1 MELKRIFEP
10 ITINGT
16 TFRNRMVVSAMVTN
30 YCNEDGTP
38 SEKFMAYHEHKAKG
52 GYGIIITED
61 FAVTRTAG
69 ASKTLAGIWDDC
81 QIKPW
86 KVFTDRIHN
95 AGAKT
100 IAQIYHA
107 GRQTSS
113 QITGEQPIAPSAIK
127 DPTMPEMPREM
138 STEEIHRL
146 VQAFAD
152 AAVRAKKAG
161 FDGVEIH
168 GAHGYLINEF
178 VSPFSNKRCDEYG
191 GSTENRTR
199 FPREIIQSVRKAV
212 GSDFPIFYRMSSE
225 EYVPGGLEIEEA
237 KLIAKLMEDAGADC
251 IHCSQGVF
259 ATGHIIIPPAPV
271 PVGGFVHHAAAL
283 KSVVNIPVIAVGR
296 INDPML
302 AESILASGSADL
314 CTMARASLADPE
326 MPEKAKRGECAAILH
341 CIGCVQGCAGE
352 HEKGNPIRCL
362 VNPLTGMEDE
372 YDLTPVATPK
382 SVVVVGGGVSG
393 CEAAIAAAQK
403 GHHVTLLEKSNELG
417 GQWIAASIPMAK
429 GDFSSFIVWQKYML
443 KKLGVKIKTNT
454 EVTRELLDQMAPD
467 AVILATGS
475 NPAMPPIKGLR
486 EYGVVAQKVLRG
498 ETQTG
503 DKVVVIGGGL
513 VGAETADYLAEH
525 GCSDVTIVEMLPQ
538 IVKDGEPAPTYYLK
552 KRMSEYSVKVLT
564 SAAVQEVKE
573 NAVVY
578 KKDEQFVEINDVDTT
593 VIAIGVR
600 ANTVLEEALKGCTY
614 KVVSV
619 GDCHERAKNG
629 YRGIQEGY
637 EAGLRI

>member
-127 DPTMPEMPREM
+127 DPTMPEIPREM

-443 KKLGVKIKTNT
+443 KKLGVEIKTNT

-498 ETQTG
+498 EAQTG

>member
-372 YDLTPVATPK
+372 YDLTPAATPK

>member
-443 KKLGVKIKTNT
+443 KKLGVEIKTNT

-498 ETQTG
+498 EAQTG

-552 KRMSEYSVKVLT
+552 KRMSEYGVKVLT

>member
-271 PVGGFVHHAAAL
+271 PVGGFVHHAVAL

-314 CTMARASLADPE
+314 CTMARASLADLE

-443 KKLGVKIKTNT
+443 KKLGVEIKTNT

-498 ETQTG
+498 EAQTG

-552 KRMSEYSVKVLT
+552 KRMSEYGVKVLT

>member
-69 ASKTLAGIWDDC
+69 ASKTLAGIWNDC

-443 KKLGVKIKTNT
+443 KKLGVEIKTNT

-498 ETQTG
+498 EAQTG

-552 KRMSEYSVKVLT
+552 KRMSEYGVKVLT

>member
-1 MELKRIFEP
+1 MKLTKIFEP
-10 ITINGT
+10 ITINKT
-16 TFRNRMVVSAMVTN
+16 QFKNRMVVSAMVTN

-38 SEKFMAYHEHKAKG
+38 TEKFIAYHERKAKG

-69 ASKTLAGIWDDC
+69 ASKTLAGIWDDS
-81 QIKPW
+81 QIEPW
-86 KVFTDRIHN
+86 RAFTGRIHK

-107 GRQTSS
+107 GRETSS
-113 QITGEQPIAPSAIK
+113 LITGEQPIAPSPIK
-127 DPTMPEMPREM
+127 DPTMPETPREM
-138 STEEIHRL
+138 SVDEIRKL
-146 VQAFAD
+146 EKSFVD
-152 AAVRAKKAG
+152 AALRAKAAG
-161 FDGVEIH
+161 FDGVEVH
-168 GAHGYLINEF
+168 GAHGYLINQF

-199 FPREIIQSVRKAV
+199 FPREIIQGIREAA

-237 KLIAKLMEDAGADC
+237 KLIARLMEDAGADC

-283 KSVVNIPVIAVGR
+283 KTVVSIPVIAVGR

-302 AESILASGSADL
+302 AENILASGSADL

-326 MPEKAKRGECAAILH
+326 TPEKAKCGDFASILH

-352 HEKGNPIRCL
+352 HEQGHPIRCL
-362 VNPLTGMEDE
+362 VNPLTGMEDV
-372 YDLTPVATPK
+372 YDTTPAEEPK
-382 SVVVVGGGVSG
+382 KVVVVGGGVSG
-393 CEAAIAAAQK
+393 CEAAIAAVQK
-403 GHHVTLLEKSNELG
+403 GHQVTLLEKSGELG
-417 GQWIAASIPMAK
+417 GQWIAASVPMAK
-429 GDFSSFIVWQKYML
+429 GDFSSFIVWQKHML
-443 KKLGVKIKTNT
+443 KKLGVDVQLNID
-454 EVTRELLDQMAPD
+454 VTRETLDEMKPD

-486 EYGVVAQKVLRG
+486 EYGVVARKVLRG
-498 ETQTG
+498 EAEVG
-503 DKVVVIGGGL
+503 NKVVVIGGGL

-525 GCSDVTIVEMLPQ
+525 GCTDVTIVEMLPQ
-538 IVKDGEPAPTYYLK
+538 IVKDGEPGPTYYLK
-552 KRMSEYSVKVLT
+552 KRMSEYGVKVLT

-573 NAVVY
+573 HAVIY
-578 KKDEQFVEINDVDTT
+578 KKDDTCMEIAEVDTT
-593 VIAIGVR
+593 VVAIGVR
-600 ANTVLEEALKGCTY
+600 ANTSLEESLTGCSY

-629 YRGIQEGY
+629 YRGIQEGF
-637 EAGLRI
+637 EAGLKI